1 VGTLAASPEMAVRY
15 RAAGFDFVAVG
26 SDLALL
32 MGGAQAVVNAL
43 RTQEVGAHVHTL
55 ATGTQTGGD

>member
-1 VGTLAASPEMAVRY
+1 MGTGTARCWWRRNEK
-15 RAAGFDFVAVG
+15 GNG
-26 SDLALL
+26 DLALL
-32 MGGAQAVVNAL
+32 MGGAQSVVNAL

>member
-1 VGTLAASPEMAVRY
+1 M
-15 RAAGFDFVAVG
+15 GFDFIAVA
-26 SDLALL
+26 SDIGLL

-55 ATGTQTGGD
+55 STGTLTEGGGD